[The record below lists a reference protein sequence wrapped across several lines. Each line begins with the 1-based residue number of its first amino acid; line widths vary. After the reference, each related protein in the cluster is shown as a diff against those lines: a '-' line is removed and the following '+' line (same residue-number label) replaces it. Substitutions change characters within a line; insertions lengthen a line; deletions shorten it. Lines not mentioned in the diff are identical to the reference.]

1 MDSLPT
7 TTPPQERA
15 WNWTAAGRLLKAQAV
30 ILGSFVLF
38 IWFLEIVDVLLF
50 RGALDVFGVRPRTRD
65 GLLGILFMPFLHNG
79 LGHVLANTLPFLI
92 LGWLVML
99 RRISTFLAVSCVVI
113 FVSGFGVWL
122 LGPAGSVHLGASGLI
137 FGYFGFLLVG
147 GLFERS
153 LFSIVLTILV
163 GLFYGGLLW
172 GVLPQGAGVSWQ
184 AHLFGFM
191 SGVMAAY
198 FLADRRSNFSDLWHP
213 DKLKR

>member
-50 RGALDVFGVRPRTRD
+50 RGALDVLGVRPRTRD

-79 LGHVLANTLPFLI
+79 LGHVLANTFPFLI

-99 RRISTFLAVSCVVI
+99 RRIGAFLVVSTLAI
-113 FVSGFGVWL
+113 LVSGLGVWL

-153 LFSIVLTILV
+153 LLSILLAVV
-163 GLFYGGLLW
+163 VAVFYGGLIW
-172 GVLPQGAGVSWQ
+172 GVLPQGEGVSWQ
-184 AHLFGFM
+184 AHLFGFLG
-191 SGVMAAY
+191 GVLAAY
-198 FLADRRSNFSDLWHP
+198 LLTSRRDEVWTP
-213 DKLKR
+213 